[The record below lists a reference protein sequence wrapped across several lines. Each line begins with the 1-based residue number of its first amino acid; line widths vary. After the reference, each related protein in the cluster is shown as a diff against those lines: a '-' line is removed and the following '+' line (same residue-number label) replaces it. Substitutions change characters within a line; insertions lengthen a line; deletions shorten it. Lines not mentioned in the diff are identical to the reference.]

1 MVPSFV
7 PMAIFRPSVVVEH
20 HYLRPWS
27 PPKDEGALAL
37 LGGGIKTRTA
47 VQATIKYWYETGCV
61 YKFDRGARQTSGLSS
76 NDHIENPISC
86 PPRTAGSGKG
96 CRPPLPTAGSL
107 CPPPAAGRGSDRP
120 PAAGMYLCRSLC
132 PCLCPLLLPPLL
144 LPACP
149 AFPCPPPLSPSYRP
163 SPLPPCSACP
173 PRPPAPPPHPASPL
187 LPAPASPPCPPEL
200 QLHKNR
206 RPDDT
211 TWRPDSASWG
221 QRGKISHRGGGLADA
236 TVLSIRPTRAPP
248 SPPPSPHTH
257 TRSI

>member
-7 PMAIFRPSVVVEH
+7 PMAIFRPYVVVEH

-120 PAAGMYLCRSLC
+120 AAGLPPAAGRRPVPVPEPVPVPLSPPPASPPPACLSCLPLPSPPVSL
-132 PCLCPLLLPPLL
+132 LSPLPPPPLL
-144 LPACP
+144 RL
-149 AFPCPPPLSPSYRP
+149 PPLSPCP
-163 SPLPPCSACP
+163 SSPSCLPSAAC
-173 PRPPAPPPHPASPL
+173 L
-187 LPAPASPPCPPEL
+187 CLPS
-200 QLHKNR
+200 
-206 RPDDT
+206 
-211 TWRPDSASWG
+211 
-221 QRGKISHRGGGLADA
+221 
-236 TVLSIRPTRAPP
+236 LSSRAPTP
-248 SPPPSPHTH
+248 QDQA
-257 TRSI
+257 TRRHDLASRLGVLGAAGED